1 MCTQKEVKTMKQ
13 ETKIYLT
20 TEQLKNF
27 GDSLSDIMNR
37 LEMTNNAIESL
48 EFIQLEDKVAFNS
61 LAGKLLSTTYEQNQ
75 RINQLLNE
83 ISFNLSVCD
92 EKDEVNS

>member
-1 MCTQKEVKTMKQ
+1 MKQ
-13 ETKIYLT
+13 KTKNYLT
-20 TEQLKNF
+20 AEQLQGF
-27 GDSLSDIMNR
+27 SGILSDIIIR

-48 EFIQLEDKVAFNS
+48 GFIQLKDKVAFNS

-75 RINQLLNE
+75 RINKLLNE
-83 ISFNLSVCD
+83 ISFKLLVCD

>member
-1 MCTQKEVKTMKQ
+1 MKQ
-13 ETKIYLT
+13 KTKIYLT
-20 TEQLKNF
+20 AEQLQGF
-27 GDSLSDIMNR
+27 SGILSDIMIR

-83 ISFNLSVCD
+83 ISFNLLVCD